1 MKRGICLIMKKILE
15 LEFNKDV
22 TLDEIYEELK
32 HYKTQGIMATCKYKN
47 LVLSNEND
55 DDLNFLINRLKL
67 NMSESE
73 YDEYLE
79 IQKKKKM
86 DYSILFTMISAPLLL
101 KYYVERG
108 TLFIAESYK
117 KEDFALECYYWYG
130 NKTNTLSQ

>member
-1 MKRGICLIMKKILE
+1 
-15 LEFNKDV
+15 
-22 TLDEIYEELK
+22 
-32 HYKTQGIMATCKYKN
+32 
-47 LVLSNEND
+47 
-55 DDLNFLINRLKL
+55 
-67 NMSESE
+67 
-73 YDEYLE
+73 
-79 IQKKKKM
+79 M

>member
-79 IQKKKKM
+79 IQKRKKW
-86 DYSILFTMISAPLLL
+86 IIVFFL
-101 KYYVERG
+101 
-108 TLFIAESYK
+108 
-117 KEDFALECYYWYG
+117 
-130 NKTNTLSQ
+130 Q